1 MIDDQVLEEPEDEEE
16 EEEGSP
22 EEELSSELERLIEVL
37 LPPIG
42 EEDIERLKQD
52 LKPPVSYRDE
62 MIEKIAAAIERGKAR
77 QNQNESID

>member
-16 EEEGSP
+16 DEEGSP
-22 EEELSSELERLIEVL
+22 EEELSSELERLMEVL
-37 LPPIG
+37 LPPVG
-42 EEDIERLKQD
+42 DEDIERLKQD